1 MNVEAFLCILRA
13 YFFYFLNLENGLF
26 QTHPPTKSGKFQ
38 IFFSFWTLPLFHIQ
52 SDKYF
57 QVQKVLLEKMKSILF
72 EWYGSNPQ
80 KSDNLCRIV
89 NDRNWQRLNNLL
101 QGSKGKIVL
110 GGDLDQSDLYISP
123 TVLTDVTQEDS
134 LMQEEIFGPILPMM
148 SVSNAQE
155 SELLQMLRILK
166 INFLSSQILTFLA
179 I

>member
-1 MNVEAFLCILRA
+1 M
-13 YFFYFLNLENGLF
+13 
-26 QTHPPTKSGKFQ
+26 
-38 IFFSFWTLPLFHIQ
+38 
-52 SDKYF
+52 
-57 QVQKVLLEKMKSILF
+57 LLEKMKSILF

-80 KSDNLCRIV
+80 KNDNLCRIV

>member
-1 MNVEAFLCILRA
+1 MNIEAFLCILRA
-13 YFFYFLNLENGLF
+13 YFFLF
-26 QTHPPTKSGKFQ
+26 FKSGKWTFSDPTTHY
-38 IFFSFWTLPLFHIQ
+38 IWKISDFFSFWTLPLFHIQ